1 MFLDTTILFLL
12 KAEMTE
18 IDRWGSHSE
27 RRVFCCLF
35 FLFVCLLVC
44 FSFFFFFLFLFFFFY
59 FIFFFFSFEGEL
71 GGGGVRGGLISWA
84 KSIFPGRGSVSFLE
98 K

>member
-27 RRVFCCLF
+27 RRVFLLL
-35 FLFVCLLVC
+35 FLFVCL
-44 FSFFFFFLFLFFFFY
+44 FFFLHFLFFFF
-59 FIFFFFSFEGEL
+59 F
-71 GGGGVRGGLISWA
+71 GGGGSWGKGGGGGA
-84 KSIFPGRGSVSFLE
+84 FPGRSPFFLE
-98 K
+98 EGVYRS